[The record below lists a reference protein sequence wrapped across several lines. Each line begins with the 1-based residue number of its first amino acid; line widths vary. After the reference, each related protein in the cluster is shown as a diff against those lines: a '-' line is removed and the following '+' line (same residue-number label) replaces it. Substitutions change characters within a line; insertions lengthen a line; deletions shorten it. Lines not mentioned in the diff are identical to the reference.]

1 MPCTSYIH
9 SPVYSFVGKLLHE
22 AFAEGFFVLSTLGAM
37 PLRAAIFVYLDRS
50 RMLSAKSAE
59 FFAGS
64 TSHCCKHSTTRT
76 ARYAEARTRMTVSI
90 GFDRIGRFFFGII

>member
-22 AFAEGFFVLSTLGAM
+22 AFAERFFVLSTLGAM

-50 RMLSAKSAE
+50 RMLSAKLAE
-59 FFAGS
+59 FLLARRV
-64 TSHCCKHSTTRT
+64 TAASTTLHVQRGMSKPGP
-76 ARYAEARTRMTVSI
+76 E
-90 GFDRIGRFFFGII
+90 